1 MSQSVNL
8 SLGLGWTGSHATPSQ
23 PKTDKLPICYWVDA
37 RNDNASFSFIWAF
50 LPLLPS
56 FPLSL
61 SLHCPI
67 SVSLFLSVYLLF
79 SSGGFCGIGQQHCV
93 GGDYV
98 WSADSDLTFSM
109 LSLRLKPALV
119 DSCPPK
125 LPLCSCYFF
134 CCCFNA
140 SYAFHR
146 EGTSRHMRCGNFP
159 ALVIFHDQFVV
170 FSVCVCMHAHK
181 HVHSLAI

>member
-1 MSQSVNL
+1 MPLLRSPRQTSCPSAIWLMLGMIMPHSPLFGPFFL
-8 SLGLGWTGSHATPSQ
+8 S
-23 PKTDKLPICYWVDA
+23 
-37 RNDNASFSFIWAF
+37 F
-50 LPLLPS
+50 LPSLH
-56 FPLSL
+56 L

-119 DSCPPK
+119 DSRPPK

-146 EGTSRHMRCGNFP
+146 EGTSRRMRCGNFP

-170 FSVCVCMHAHK
+170 FSVCVCVCVCTHTSMCT
-181 HVHSLAI
+181 VYNLRF